1 LPHTG
6 SMAAQRT
13 AEFIGTT
20 EAARRLG
27 VCQRTI
33 WRWIASGKV
42 QATKPVGL
50 REWVVATSSLPKRPN
65 ADETSP

>member
-1 LPHTG
+1 
-6 SMAAQRT
+6 MAVQRT
-13 AEFIGTT
+13 AEFVGTT

-33 WRWIASGKV
+33 WRWIAVGKV

-50 REWVVATSSLPKRPN
+50 REWVVDASSLPDRPV
-65 ADETSP
+65 ADEKSP